1 MVDKHLIEEAYYL
14 VAVGPET
21 VKELGHRS
29 MGIMFD
35 IEIDPEMAVGHTGS
49 PSRHDPFEEEE
60 IEYLACEADKAD
72 FTVTDIYWFEGG
84 VAVAA
89 AGMDLNPNGH
99 KLAAKKVLDGLLE
112 LDSEFRAY
120 VQGLIDARCDKIMAG
135 KFDE

>member
-14 VAVGPET
+14 VAVGLET

-35 IEIDPEMAVGHTGS
+35 IEIDPEMVVGHTGS
-49 PSRHDPFEEEE
+49 PSKHDPFEEGE

-84 VAVAA
+84 DEAAA
-89 AGMDLNPNGH
+89 AGKDLNYNGH
-99 KLAAKKVLDGLLE
+99 KLAAKKVLDGLVV
-112 LDSEFRAY
+112 LDSEFKAY

>member
-21 VKELGHRS
+21 VKELGHKS
-29 MGIMFD
+29 MWIVFD
-35 IEIDPEMAVGHTGS
+35 IEIDPEMMVGHTGS
-49 PSRHDPFEEEE
+49 PSKHDPFEEGE

-72 FTVTDIYWFEGG
+72 LTVTDIYWFEGG
-84 VAVAA
+84 DEVTA
-89 AGMDLNPNGH
+89 AGNDLKYNGH
-99 KLAAKKVLDGLLE
+99 KLAAKKVLDGLLV
-112 LDSEFRAY
+112 LDSEFKVY

>member
-14 VAVGPET
+14 TAVGPET
-21 VKELGHRS
+21 VKELGYKS

-35 IEIDPEMAVGHTGS
+35 IEIDPEMAIGHTGS
-49 PSRHDPFEEEE
+49 PSRHDPFEEGE
-60 IEYLACEADKAD
+60 IEYLACEAEKAD
-72 FTVTDIYWFEGG
+72 FTVTDIYWFKGG
-84 VAVAA
+84 DEVAA
-89 AGMDLNPNGH
+89 AGKDLKYNGH
-99 KLAAKKVLDGLLE
+99 KLAAKKVLDGLLV

>member
-21 VKELGHRS
+21 VKELGYKS
-29 MGIMFD
+29 MGIVFD
-35 IEIDPEMAVGHTGS
+35 IEIDPEMVIGHTGS
-49 PSRHDPFEEEE
+49 PSKHDPFEEEE
-60 IEYLACEADKAD
+60 VEYLACEAEKAD

-84 VAVAA
+84 DEVAA
-89 AGMDLNPNGH
+89 AGKDLDYNGH
-99 KLAAKKVLDGLLE
+99 KLAAKKVLDELLV
-112 LDSEFRAY
+112 LDAEFRAY